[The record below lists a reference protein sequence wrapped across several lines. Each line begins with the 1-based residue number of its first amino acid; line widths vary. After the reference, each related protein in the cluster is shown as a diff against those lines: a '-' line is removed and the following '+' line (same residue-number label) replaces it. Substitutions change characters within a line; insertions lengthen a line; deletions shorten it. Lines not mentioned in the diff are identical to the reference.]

1 MSAPASSDA
10 TSIGLRY
17 ASPEDPGFR
26 RQRAGKGFRYLD
38 AKGRPIRD
46 PETLARIRALA
57 IPPAWTDVWICP
69 SANGH
74 LQATG
79 RDARGRRQ
87 YRYHARYRARRDA
100 SKFARLAAFG
110 AALPRIRRRVRLDL
124 SRRGL
129 PREKV
134 LAAVVG
140 LLDATPLRV
149 GNEEYARVNK
159 SFGISTLRD
168 RHATVSGET
177 VRFRFRGKGGR
188 TEEATLVDRRL
199 AAVVRRCRDVPGQR
213 LFQYVDEDGEERG
226 ISSEDVNAYLREAA
240 GDPDVSAKD
249 FRTWTATVLAHR
261 ALSSPA
267 PQADAGPRSR
277 PDVEAIR
284 RTAEVLNDTLAVT
297 RNSYVHPAVLEAFEP
312 AQRGSPRPAKPRPA
326 QARSA
331 QARSA
336 PTRTRGKALDL
347 PIQRREELAVL
358 AVLRRAA
365 RSDATARRSQARGRR
380 VAARASRSAA

>member
-1 MSAPASSDA
+1 MSAPAPSDA

-17 ASPEDPGFR
+17 ASPEEPGFSR
-26 RQRAGKGFRYLD
+26 RRAGKGFRYFD
-38 AKGRPIRD
+38 MNGRPITD
-46 PETLARIRALA
+46 ADVLKRIAALA

-69 SANGH
+69 SPNGH

-124 SRRGL
+124 VQRGL

-159 SFGISTLRD
+159 SFGLSTLRD
-168 RHATVSGET
+168 RHANISGET
-177 VRFRFRGKGGR
+177 IRFRFRGKGGR

-240 GDPDVSAKD
+240 GNDDVSAKD

-261 ALSSPA
+261 ALSRPA
-267 PQADAGPRSR
+267 PAPPTPAGRRSR

-297 RNSYVHPAVLEAFEP
+297 RNSYVHPAVLEAFANESSEP
-312 AQRGSPRPAKPRPA
+312 AT
-326 QARSA
+326 RSA
-331 QARSA
+331 GTAPGPSAGRAARGRVK
-336 PTRTRGKALDL
+336 PLGE
-347 PIQRREELAVL
+347 PIRRREELAVL
-358 AVLRRAA
+358 AVLRRSA
-365 RSDATARRSQARGRR
+365 RSAATARRSQAPARR
-380 VAARASRSAA
+380 VAARASRRAA

>member
-38 AKGRPIRD
+38 VGGRPITDR
-46 PETLARIRALA
+46 ETLTRIRALA

-69 SANGH
+69 SATGH

-110 AALPRIRRRVRLDL
+110 AALPRIRRRVRSDL
-124 SRRGL
+124 ARRGL

-168 RHATVSGET
+168 RHASISGET

-199 AAVVRRCRDVPGQR
+199 AAVVRRCRDLPGQR
-213 LFQYVDEDGEERG
+213 LFQYLADDGEERG

-240 GDPDVSAKD
+240 GAPDISAKD

-261 ALSSPA
+261 ALSA
-267 PQADAGPRSR
+267 PPPPTDAGRRSR

-297 RNSYVHPAVLEAFEP
+297 RNSYVHPAVLEAFAP
-312 AQRGSPRPAKPRPA
+312 VKRGSPGSATPSGST
-326 QARSA
+326 RS
-331 QARSA
+331 SA
-336 PTRTRGKALDL
+336 PGSAPARRRVKTLDL

-358 AVLRRAA
+358 AVLKHAA
-365 RSDATARRSQARGRR
+365 RSGATARRSQARGRR
-380 VAARASRSAA
+380 VAARASRAAA

>member
-1 MSAPASSDA
+1 MSAPAPSDA
-10 TSIGLRY
+10 TAIGLRY
-17 ASPEDPGFR
+17 ASPDDPGIR
-26 RQRAGKGFRYLD
+26 RRRAGKGFEYLGLS
-38 AKGRPIRD
+38 GRVVRD
-46 PETLARIRALA
+46 DETLARIRALA

-69 SANGH
+69 SPAGH

-100 SKFARLAAFG
+100 DKFARLLAFG
-110 AALPRIRRRVRLDL
+110 EVLPRIRRQVRHDL
-124 SRRGL
+124 ARRGL

-188 TEEATLVDRRL
+188 TEEATIVDRRL
-199 AAVVRRCRDVPGQR
+199 AAVVRRCRDLPGQS
-213 LFQYVDEDGEERG
+213 LFQYVGEDAEERE
-226 ISSEDVNAYLREAA
+226 ITSEEVNAYLREAA
-240 GDPDVSAKD
+240 GNAALSAKD
-249 FRTWTATVLAHR
+249 FRTWTGTVLAYR
-261 ALSSPA
+261 ALRSPA
-267 PQADAGPRSR
+267 KLPDGARRSR

-297 RNSYVHPAVLEAFEP
+297 RGSYVHPAVLEAVGPAGSTGPKAGSASTAARPRRGRPLDEP
-312 AQRGSPRPAKPRPA
+312 I
-326 QARSA
+326 
-331 QARSA
+331 
-336 PTRTRGKALDL
+336 T
-347 PIQRREELAVL
+347 RREELAVL
-358 AVLRRAA
+358 AVLRTAA
-365 RSDATARRSQARGRR
+365 RSTVAARRSQVRR
-380 VAARASRSAA
+380 PAAAGRASRHAA

>member
-1 MSAPASSDA
+1 MATVSAPVPSDA

-26 RQRAGKGFRYLD
+26 RQRAGKGFKYLD
-38 AKGRPIRD
+38 AKGRPITD
-46 PETLARIRALA
+46 LETLTRIRALA
-57 IPPAWTDVWICP
+57 IPPAWTDVWICLSP
-69 SANGH
+69 TGH

-79 RDARGRRQ
+79 RDSRGRRQ
-87 YRYHARYRARRDA
+87 YLYHTRYRARRDA
-100 SKFARLAAFG
+100 TKFARLTAFG
-110 AALPRIRRRVRLDL
+110 AALPRIRRQVRLDL

-129 PREKV
+129 PQEKV

-168 RHATVSGET
+168 RHASVSGET
-177 VRFRFRGKGGR
+177 IRFRFRGKGGR

-199 AAVVRRCRDVPGQR
+199 AAVVRRCRDLPGQR

-240 GDPDVSAKD
+240 GDEDVSAKD

-261 ALSSPA
+261 ALRTPA
-267 PQADAGPRSR
+267 PPDDAGRRSR

-297 RNSYVHPAVLEAFEP
+297 RNSYVHPAVLAAFEP
-312 AQRGSPRPAKPRPA
+312 VIAGPPRPEPA
-326 QARSA
+326 STSTGR
-331 QARSA
+331 
-336 PTRTRGKALDL
+336 RGKALHE

-365 RSDATARRSQARGRR
+365 RSAAAARRSQARGRR
-380 VAARASRSAA
+380 VAARTSRRAA